1 MTASGNRSACSFQT
15 HGFWLGVM
23 QAALRGMSMV
33 ILLLAVDVAWPS
45 YYGRKHLRSERGF
58 GATIA

>member
-1 MTASGNRSACSFQT
+1 
-15 HGFWLGVM
+15 
-23 QAALRGMSMV
+23 MSMV